1 MCLVGLAIGVS
12 PQVPLLVAANRDEY
26 WSRPTLPLSRWQ
38 GQHQTLLS
46 GRDVR
51 AGGTW
56 LGFAQHGRIAIL
68 TNVRG
73 GSDEHV
79 APKSRGLLTT
89 CWLDTLGS
97 DLARDL
103 TPNVITSGFDPAD
116 FSGFNLVV
124 GHAPSQQWWFLSNR
138 CATAGTPLA
147 NWHVQPLEPGVHVVS
162 NAGLNTPWPKAEHLR
177 AALNHATQQVAQD
190 PKTLAAPLWQ
200 TLQHSPS
207 QRHDWQDLEQDA
219 FVWRPQASYGTRS
232 STLATWHAAGQVL
245 DVQEW
250 TYEPSTRQ
258 VALHRQELWHAWG
271 ASETPICRG
280 AAHQRQ

>member
-38 GQHQTLLS
+38 GQYAPILS
-46 GRDVR
+46 GRDQQ

-56 LGFAQHGRIAIL
+56 MGFAEQGRVAIL
-68 TNVRG
+68 TNVRPR
-73 GSDEHV
+73 GSEPP

-89 CWLDTLGS
+89 SWLDTRHQEASLQT
-97 DLARDL
+97 L
-103 TPNVITSGFDPAD
+103 TQAFDPAD
-116 FSGFNLVV
+116 FAGFNLVV
-124 GHAPSQQWWFLSNR
+124 GHAPSQQWWFLTNR
-138 CATAGTPLA
+138 CVDTGAPLA
-147 NWHVQPLEPGVHVVS
+147 HWHTQPLQSGVHVVS
-162 NAGLNTPWPKAEHLR
+162 NASLNTPWPKAEHLR
-177 AALNHATQQVAQD
+177 TALQQATQQD

-250 TYEPSTRQ
+250 TYEPTTRQ

-271 ASETPICRG
+271 AS
-280 AAHQRQ
+280 